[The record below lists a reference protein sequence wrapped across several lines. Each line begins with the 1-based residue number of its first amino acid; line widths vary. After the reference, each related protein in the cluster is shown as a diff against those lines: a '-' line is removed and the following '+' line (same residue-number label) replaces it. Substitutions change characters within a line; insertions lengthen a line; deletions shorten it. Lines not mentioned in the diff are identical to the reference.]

1 MSYLLPTFAR
11 IEIALTS
18 RQSLL
23 LAANRLRSLAEE
35 LDFIAGSTDSEDD
48 ALILAHHRIRAIS
61 KELRG

>member
-1 MSYLLPTFAR
+1 MDTLPDFAR
-11 IEIALTS
+11 IEIALAS
-18 RQSLL
+18 KKALL

-35 LDFIAGSTDSEDD
+35 LEFIAGSRDSEDD